1 MLRLIYR
8 IYRIYIY
15 FVRPVTLG
23 VRVILLKGASV
34 LLVRQ
39 TYMDGWFLP
48 GGGMKRRETFEQAA
62 RREAREEAGAEIK
75 SLALVGAYSNFGEWK
90 SDHNIVF
97 SSRQFK
103 LSGHHD
109 REIAEL
115 RFFPL
120 DALPADIWPGH
131 RRLLHDYR
139 LALKRSK
146 PAKNSGLD
154 STDVTRFGVW

>member
-8 IYRIYIY
+8 LYRIYIY
-15 FVRPVTLG
+15 FVRPVTVG
-23 VRVILLKGASV
+23 VRVILLRGANV

-39 TYMDGWFLP
+39 TYMEGWFLP
-48 GGGMKRRETFEQAA
+48 GGGMKKHETFDQAA
-62 RREAREEAGAEIK
+62 RREAREEVGADIR

-103 LSGHHD
+103 LNGKHD
-109 REIAEL
+109 HEIAEL

-120 DALPADIWPGH
+120 HALPVDLWPPH
-131 RRLLHDYR
+131 RRRLDAYR
-139 LALKRSK
+139 LARKRSK
-146 PAKNSGLD
+146 ARYASALD
-154 STDVTRFGVW
+154 STDVTRFGEW